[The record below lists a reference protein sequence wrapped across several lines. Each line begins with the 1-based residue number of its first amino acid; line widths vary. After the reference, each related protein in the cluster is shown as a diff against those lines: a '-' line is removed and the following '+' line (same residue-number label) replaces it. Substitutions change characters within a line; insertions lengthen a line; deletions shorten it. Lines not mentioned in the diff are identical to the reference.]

1 MKFTHSLYLLAIMTI
16 AFMACSKEESAE
28 PDENSTASQKLIGTY
43 DFLYLAAHTE
53 SDIEVVFPEGTMRTV
68 SISDY
73 ISKEN
78 SGTYTFTANEMIA
91 ENTNY
96 KIDTTFNT
104 KFYTDDVLD
113 NEVDMPFTFSVSD
126 YDATS
131 SYKLIG
137 TDSIFAEGGFS
148 NIPGGGGQGTPIT
161 PSGTK
166 FFWSGDTLTF
176 YAEYAAWTTVTEEG
190 ISTNTKQYIKHA
202 TRLLKRP

>member
-1 MKFTHSLYLLAIMTI
+1 MKFTHSLYLSAIVAT
-16 AFMACSKEESAE
+16 AFMACSKEKSAE
-28 PDENSTASQKLIGTY
+28 PDENGTALQKLIGTY

-68 SISDY
+68 SISNY
-73 ISKEN
+73 ISKGN

-96 KIDTTFNT
+96 TIDTTFNT
-104 KFYTDDVLD
+104 KFYTDDVLED
-113 NEVDMPFTFSVSD
+113 EVDMPFSFSVSD
-126 YDATS
+126 YDAS
-131 SYKLIG
+131 STYKLVG

-148 NIPGGGGQGTPIT
+148 NIPSGGGESSPIT

-176 YAEYAAWTTVTEEG
+176 YAEYLALSTVTEEG
-190 ISTNTKQYIKHA
+190 IRTNTKQYIKHA
-202 TRLLKRP
+202 TRLLKRQ

>member
-1 MKFTHSLYLLAIMTI
+1 MKFTHSLYLLAIVAT
-16 AFMACSKEESAE
+16 AFTACSKEESAE
-28 PDENSTASQKLIGTY
+28 PDENGTASQKLIGTY

-68 SISDY
+68 STSDY

-104 KFYTDDVLD
+104 KFYTDGVLD
-113 NEVDMPFTFSVSD
+113 DEVDMPFTFSVAD

-131 SYKLIG
+131 TYKLVG

-148 NIPGGGGQGTPIT
+148 NVPSGGAQGTPIA

-176 YAEYAAWTTVTEEG
+176 YAEYSALTTVTEEG
-190 ISTNTKQYIKHA
+190 IRTNTKQYIKHA
-202 TRLLKRP
+202 TRLLKRQ